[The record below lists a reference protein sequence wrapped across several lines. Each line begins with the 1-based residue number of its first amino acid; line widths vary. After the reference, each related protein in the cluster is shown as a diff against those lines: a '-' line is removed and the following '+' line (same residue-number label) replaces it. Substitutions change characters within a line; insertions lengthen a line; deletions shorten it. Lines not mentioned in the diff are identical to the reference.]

1 MFKIRCSTNSYDV
14 DTVSDKTDLSITP
27 FKIGNKITL
36 NSELD
41 YSAFWF
47 EAIYRFPISK

>member
-14 DTVSDKTDLSITP
+14 DTVSDKTDLSTP
-27 FKIGNKITL
+27 FEIGNKRITL

-41 YSAFWF
+41 YSAF
-47 EAIYRFPISK
+47 

>member
-1 MFKIRCSTNSYDV
+1 MFKTDIYLLYV

-27 FKIGNKITL
+27 FKIGNKRITL

-41 YSAFWF
+41 YSAF
-47 EAIYRFPISK
+47 